1 MATVVSAI
9 IEPDVEVI
17 KTHLETLFG
26 VAREDY
32 PGGLIEIR
40 FGRETDLNRHAYF
53 GMSPERIAEAAEY
66 VANRNKEGCNMY
78 VGVNPRKPSTD
89 TRRKGNAGDI
99 EISFWHFVDIDDAE
113 AVVHAID
120 RAAALKPTYTVTT
133 GTVPH
138 KRPHFYW
145 QLEEPV
151 RHLAPWTDR
160 QSGLAQAFEGDSV
173 IDPPRIMRIAGTVN
187 FPPQHK
193 LQRGYRVERVTMRA
207 KFAEERAPVSPEQIA
222 AAYPF
227 TPETRPP
234 SDAQPPTGQT
244 TLQAMSPGGKTQS
257 LINAALAGD
266 HWHNNVRDLV
276 ARLARL
282 GRTNDEIMLLASGLT
297 LPGYSVDDTEKE
309 MWSALQ
315 SARSKYNLPPPI
327 DGPED
332 EELDDGESVFETL
345 SLDELEDMAPP
356 TYLIDGILP
365 EHGLTFLY
373 GDPGSGKSFI
383 ALDMALRLAYGLDWH
398 GSKTKQVGVLYI
410 AGEGKHGLGKRVT
423 GWRKE
428 HGMEGEPA
436 PFKLLPVAVH
446 MLDQPSVAKLKRTI
460 TAVSAEVGFTIA
472 LVIIDTVSRAIPGR
486 DENKQDTMS
495 LFVDG
500 CAELHQFTNG
510 AVIGVHHSGKDK
522 EKGMRGS
529 TVLLGG
535 CETSIKVTKEE
546 AIVRLAVEKQKDD
559 EEAEP
564 IYMQMKKM
572 EWATGLEEMQSTLVP
587 VKSVPTRED
596 PKTLSNEQIGKAF
609 IMMIEAWTNGRP
621 LSHRPE
627 TRRDGRYAP
636 ALFAMRFGGDIEVW
650 SEHLVSW
657 LHNQCV
663 IVDVANK
670 STKAKG
676 LRVIEPLGTGI

>member
-1 MATVVSAI
+1 MATVVQPL
-9 IEPDVEVI
+9 IEPDKNAI
-17 KTHLETLFG
+17 HAFLTTLFEPC
-26 VAREDY
+26 AEHY
-32 PGGLIEIR
+32 PGGLIELR
-40 FGRETDLNRHAYF
+40 YGAGFTTAYF
-53 GMSPERIAEAAEY
+53 NSRPEGIAEAADFA
-66 VANRNKEGCNMY
+66 ANRNREGANVY
-78 VGVNPRKPSTD
+78 VGVNPRKPATKRPGKAD
-89 TRRKGNAGDI
+89 DVG
-99 EISFWHFVDIDDAE
+99 ISFWHFTDIDKAP
-113 AVVHAID
+113 AVEQAGRRMKV
-120 RAAALKPTYTVTT
+120 LPPTMTVTT
-133 GTVPH
+133 GTEPNR
-138 KRPHFYW
+138 RPHLYW
-145 QLEEPV
+145 QLDYPAGEMTAWGE
-151 RHLAPWTDR
+151 R
-160 QSGLAQAFEGDSV
+160 QRGIRDVFEGDDV
-173 IDPPRIMRIAGTVN
+173 IDPSRIMRLAGTVN
-187 FPPQHK
+187 YPTQDK
-193 LQRGYRVERVTMRA
+193 VGRGYRMELTSFRT
-207 KFAEERAPVSPEQIA
+207 KFSDKRPPVSAEQIA

-227 TPETRPP
+227 NPDRRPTSDRQP
-234 SDAQPPTGQT
+234 SQGQN
-244 TLQAMSPGGKTQS
+244 TLQAMSPTGRTQQ
-257 LINAALAGD
+257 LISAALAGD

-282 GRTNDEIMLLASGLT
+282 GRADNEIMLMAPGLT

-309 MWSALQ
+309 MWNALQ
-315 SARSKYNLPPPI
+315 SARAKYNLPRPK
-327 DGPED
+327 DEPED
-332 EELDDGESVFETL
+332 EDLDDGESVFETL

-373 GDPGSGKSFI
+373 GDPGAGKSFI

-460 TAVSAEVGFTIA
+460 ASVAAEVGFDIA

-546 AIVRLAVEKQKDD
+546 KIVRLAVEKQKDD

-564 IYMQMKKM
+564 IYMQMKKL

-636 ALFAMRFGGDIEVW
+636 VLFAMRFGGDIDVW

-663 IVDVANK
+663 IVDTANK